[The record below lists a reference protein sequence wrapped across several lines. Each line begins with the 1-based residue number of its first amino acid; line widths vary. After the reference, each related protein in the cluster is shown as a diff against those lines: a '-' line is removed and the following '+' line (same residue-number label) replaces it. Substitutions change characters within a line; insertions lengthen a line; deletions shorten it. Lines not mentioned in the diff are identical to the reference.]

1 MAQYSVNRSRHYPS
15 AGNKDIHEVVMLAD
29 KDGNIINS
37 AGSASNIPIA
47 NGDVAGYSVIHKFG
61 RNPNIGGAPE
71 TIWMYGGR
79 YDYLTSP
86 STVYAHSADT
96 DDSATGT
103 GARTVTIQGLDVNY
117 EPIEETVT
125 VRSGVASTAQ
135 FLRVF
140 RAFVVTAGS
149 TGTNEGDIIISTGA
163 AGTGTVLA
171 DIGTVGTGTTY
182 GLGQTQLA
190 LYTIPAHCTG
200 FLTAWNVGVSA
211 YNDSVTVSLLSRE
224 FNSAFRTRDIMDVPG
239 GSHVRNYSIPFKL
252 PAKTDVEIIGIAT
265 TGTNISS
272 SFDIIIVDNTYLV

>member
-1 MAQYSVNRSRHYPS
+1 
-15 AGNKDIHEVVMLAD
+15 MLSD
-29 KDGNIINS
+29 QDGNIINS
-37 AGSASNIPIA
+37 FAAASNIIISA
-47 NGDVAGYSVIHKFG
+47 GDLTGYSAINKFG
-61 RNPNIGGAPE
+61 RNPSIGGAPE

-79 YDYLTSP
+79 YVYLTSP

-96 DDSATGT
+96 DDSVSGT

-117 EPIEETVT
+117 DSIEETVT

-171 DIGTVGTGTTY
+171 DIGKVGTGTTY

-190 LYTIPAHCTG
+190 LYTIPANCTG
-200 FLTAWNVGVSA
+200 YLTSWNIGVGS
-211 YNDSVTVSLLSRE
+211 YNDSVTTSLLSRE

-239 GSHVRNYSIPFKL
+239 GSHTRNYSVPIRL
-252 PAKTDVEIIGIAT
+252 PAKTDVEIIGIAS

-272 SFDIIIVDNTYLV
+272 SFDIILVDNTV

>member
-1 MAQYSVNRSRHYPS
+1 MAQWRIDNQEYLEH
-15 AGNKDIHEVVMLAD
+15 NKTIFEVVNLAD
-29 KDGNIINS
+29 EDGNIINS
-37 AGSASNIPIA
+37 FAAASNIVISA
-47 NGDVAGYSVIHKFG
+47 GDLTGYSAINKFG

-79 YDYLTSP
+79 YVYLTSQ

-96 DDSATGT
+96 ADSVSGT
-103 GARTVTIQGLDVNY
+103 GARTVTIQGLDGNY
-117 EPIEETVT
+117 ESIEETVT
-125 VRSGVASTAQ
+125 VRSGVATTAQ

-140 RAFVVTAGS
+140 RAFVVTSGS
-149 TGTNEGDIIISTGA
+149 TGTNEGNIIISTGA

-171 DIGTVGTGTTY
+171 DIGTIGTGTTY

-190 LYTIPAHCTG
+190 LYTIPADKTG
-200 FLTAWNVGVSA
+200 YLTAWNIGVGS

-239 GSHVRNYSIPFKL
+239 GSHVRNYSVPIKL
-252 PAKTDVEIIGIAT
+252 PAKTDVEIIGIAS

-272 SFDIIIVDNTYLV
+272 SFDIILVDNT

>member
-1 MAQYSVNRSRHYPS
+1 MAQWRIDNQEYLEH
-15 AGNKDIHEVVMLAD
+15 NKTIFEVVNLAD
-29 KDGNIINS
+29 EDGNIINS
-37 AGSASNIPIA
+37 FAAASNIVISA
-47 NGDVAGYSVIHKFG
+47 GDLTGYSAINKFG
-61 RNPNIGGAPE
+61 RNPNVGGAPE

-79 YDYLTSP
+79 YVYLTSP

-96 DDSATGT
+96 EDSVSGT

-117 EPIEETVT
+117 ESIEETVT

-140 RAFVVTAGS
+140 RAFVVTSGS
-149 TGTNEGDIIISTGA
+149 TGTNEGNIIISTGA

-171 DIGTVGTGTTY
+171 DIGTIGTGTTY

-200 FLTAWNVGVSA
+200 YLTSWNIGVGS

-239 GSHVRNYSIPFKL
+239 GSHVRNYSVPIKL
-252 PAKTDVEIIGIAT
+252 PAKTDVEIIGIAS

-272 SFDIIIVDNTYLV
+272 SFDIILVDNT

>member
-1 MAQYSVNRSRHYPS
+1 MAQYSKYTS
-15 AGNKDIHEVVMLAD
+15 AYLPQQTTNHEVVMLSD
-29 KDGNIINS
+29 QDGNIINS
-37 AGSASNIPIA
+37 FAAASNIVISA
-47 NGDVAGYSVIHKFG
+47 GDLTGYSAINKFG

-71 TIWMYGGR
+71 TIWMHGGR
-79 YDYLTSP
+79 YVYLTSP

-96 DDSATGT
+96 NDSVSGT

-117 EPIEETVT
+117 ASIEETVT
-125 VRSGVASTAQ
+125 VSSGVASTAQ

-140 RAFVVTAGS
+140 RAFVATAGS

-171 DIGTVGTGTTY
+171 DIGRVGTGTTY

-200 FLTAWNVGVSA
+200 YLTSWNIGVGSYNNSA
-211 YNDSVTVSLLSRE
+211 TLSLLSRE

-239 GSHVRNYSIPFKL
+239 GHHTRNYSVPIRL
-252 PAKTDVEIIGIAT
+252 PAKTDVEIIAIAS

-272 SFDIIIVDNTYLV
+272 SFDIILVDNTV

>member
-1 MAQYSVNRSRHYPS
+1 MAQYSKYTS
-15 AGNKDIHEVVMLAD
+15 AYLPQQTTNHEVVMLSD
-29 KDGNIINS
+29 QDGNIINS
-37 AGSASNIPIA
+37 FAAASNIVISA
-47 NGDVAGYSVIHKFG
+47 GDLTGYSAINKFG

-71 TIWMYGGR
+71 TIWMHGGR
-79 YDYLTSP
+79 YVYLTSP

-96 DDSATGT
+96 NDSVSGT

-117 EPIEETVT
+117 ASIEETVT
-125 VRSGVASTAQ
+125 VSSGVASTAQ

-140 RAFVVTAGS
+140 RAFIATAGS

-171 DIGTVGTGTTY
+171 DIGRVGTGTTY

-200 FLTAWNVGVSA
+200 YLTSWNIGVGS
-211 YNDSVTVSLLSRE
+211 YNNSVTTSLLSRE

-239 GSHVRNYSIPFKL
+239 GHHTRNYSVPIRL
-252 PAKTDVEIIGIAT
+252 PAKTDVEIIAIAS

-272 SFDIIIVDNTYLV
+272 SFDIILVDNTV